1 VAERSSKAARA
12 GYKRRGRPPG
22 PRPPRIKPI
31 SAFDA
36 GIRLLARR
44 PYGGVELGRRLL
56 QLGYPEDAVRSTL
69 DRFVELGYIDDAT
82 FAELHV
88 ARRARIRG
96 PRALAAELTAKGVDR
111 ETVQQAV
118 SRFDR
123 DAQVRMAAR
132 LVRRDVGSS
141 LPPTYE
147 ELLEA
152 EGPKLLRRGYSHAI
166 AWAACHA
173 VWTGSEDMLL
183 GL

>member
-1 VAERSSKAARA
+1 MAGRSSRA
-12 GYKRRGRPPG
+12 GTSAGYQRRGRSPG
-22 PRPPRIKPI
+22 PRKPRIK
-31 SAFDA
+31 AFDA

-56 QLGYPEDAVRSTL
+56 QLGYAEDEVRPAL
-69 DRFVELGYIDDAT
+69 DTFVELGYINDAT

-88 ARRARIRG
+88 ARRGGKRG

-132 LVRRDVGSS
+132 LVRRDVGSN
-141 LPPTYE
+141 LP
-147 ELLEA
+147 
-152 EGPKLLRRGYSHAI
+152 PKLLRRGYSHAI

-183 GL
+183 GA

>member
-1 VAERSSKAARA
+1 VAARSSRAAART
-12 GYKRRGRPPG
+12 GHQRRGRSPG
-22 PRPPRIKPI
+22 PRQPRIK
-31 SAFDA
+31 AFEA
-36 GIRLLARR
+36 GIRFLARR

-56 QLGYPEDAVRSTL
+56 QLGYSAEEVSPVL
-69 DRFVELGYIDDAT
+69 DTFVELGYINDAT

-88 ARRARIRG
+88 ARRAGRRG

-123 DAQVRMAAR
+123 DAQVRVAAR
-132 LVRRDVGSS
+132 LVRRDVGSN

-147 ELLEA
+147 ELLQA

-183 GL
+183 GA

>member
-1 VAERSSKAARA
+1 MAGRSSRAGARA
-12 GYKRRGRPPG
+12 SYRRRGRSPG
-22 PRPPRIKPI
+22 PSKPKIK
-31 SAFDA
+31 AFDA
-36 GIRLLARR
+36 GIRFLARR

-56 QLGYPEDAVRSTL
+56 RLGYTEDEVRPAL
-69 DRFVELGYIDDAT
+69 DTFVELGYINDAT

-88 ARRARIRG
+88 ARRGGKRG

-123 DAQVRMAAR
+123 DAQVRVAAR
-132 LVRRDVGSS
+132 LVRRDVGSN
-141 LPPTYE
+141 LPPTYD

-183 GL
+183 GA

>member
-1 VAERSSKAARA
+1 VAGRSSRTATRA
-12 GYKRRGRPPG
+12 GYRRRGRSPG
-22 PRPPRIKPI
+22 PRKPTVK
-31 SAFDA
+31 AFDA

-56 QLGYPEDAVRSTL
+56 QLGYPEDEVRPAL
-69 DRFVELGYIDDAT
+69 DTFVELGYINDST

-88 ARRARIRG
+88 VRRAGKRG
-96 PRALAAELTAKGVDR
+96 PRALAAELSARGVDR

-123 DAQVRMAAR
+123 DAQVRLAAR
-132 LVRRDVGSS
+132 LVRRDVGSN
-141 LPPTYE
+141 LPPTYQ

-152 EGPKLLRRGYSHAI
+152 EGPRLLRRGYSHAI

-173 VWTGSEDMLL
+173 VWTGSEETLL
-183 GL
+183 GA

>member
-1 VAERSSKAARA
+1 VAGRSSRA
-12 GYKRRGRPPG
+12 GAPAGYRRSGRSPG
-22 PRPPRIKPI
+22 PRKPTVK
-31 SAFDA
+31 AFDA

-44 PYGGVELGRRLL
+44 PYGGAELGRRLL
-56 QLGYPEDAVRSTL
+56 QLGFAEDEVRPVL
-69 DRFVELGYIDDAT
+69 DTFVELGYINDAT
-82 FAELHV
+82 FAQLHV
-88 ARRARIRG
+88 ARRAGKRG

-123 DAQVRMAAR
+123 DAQVRVAAR
-132 LVRRDVGSS
+132 LVRRDVGSN

-147 ELLEA
+147 ELLQA
-152 EGPKLLRRGYSHAI
+152 EGTKLLRRGYSHAI

-183 GL
+183 GA